1 MSIVKRCVYAIAVS
15 ALATL
20 AVRAD
25 DLAAIQKRL
34 ISEYP
39 LTQATA
45 DDTDIV
51 TAGAVLVLKK
61 SDLVMASTSG
71 VNLYQNTYK
80 EGRITQN
87 AFGKLFRLTNQL
99 PGSNGSNGT
108 RTYVAG
114 EKMWVTRIEVRE
126 EKRDDAVVFELLTD
140 PVGDDR
146 FKAALKFPFPRDTTA
161 DQVDQLVSEVF
172 GVQQDEPQQ
181 QAQPA
186 RGSVTTLPSI
196 APPPLPAQATT
207 PLPEIPPPPPPT
219 DKPATA
225 LTTVGLGQT
234 PVQVIAALGQPDKD
248 FKLTKKE
255 IFYYHNLKV
264 TFVGGKVTDVE

>member
-1 MSIVKRCVYAIAVS
+1 MSIVKKCVYVIAVS
-15 ALATL
+15 ALATF
-20 AVRAD
+20 AVRAG

-51 TAGAVLVLKK
+51 TAGAVLVLKR

-87 AFGKLFRLTNQL
+87 ALGRLAHWGNHF
-99 PGSNGSNGT
+99 SGSNGT
-108 RTYVAG
+108 NGDRTYVAG
-114 EKMWVTRIEVRE
+114 EKMWVTKIEVRE
-126 EKRDDAVVFELLTD
+126 DKKDDEVVFDLLTD

-146 FKAALKFPFPRDTTA
+146 FKAALKFPFPRDATA

-172 GVQQDEPQQ
+172 EVQQDQPPSPPQ
-181 QAQPA
+181 P
-186 RGSVTTLPSI
+186 VI
-196 APPPLPAQATT
+196 PPPPPPAQAVG
-207 PLPEIPPPPPPT
+207 PLPVIPPPPPPT
-219 DKPATA
+219 DKPAAAPATI
-225 LTTVGLGQT
+225 GLGQT
-234 PVQVIAALGQPDKD
+234 PDQVIAALGQPDKI